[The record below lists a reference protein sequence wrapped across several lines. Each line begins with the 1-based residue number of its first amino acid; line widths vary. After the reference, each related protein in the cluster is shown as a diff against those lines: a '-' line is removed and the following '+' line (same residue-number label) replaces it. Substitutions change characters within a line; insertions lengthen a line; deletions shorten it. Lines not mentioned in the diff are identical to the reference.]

1 MRKGGVA
8 VKRMLWLPLALALLL
23 AGCGGGNLLVAGE
36 ITEAEV
42 EDGRLDSVVLRS
54 RSTGK
59 EVFVQLTE
67 DTTVMPILEG
77 ATAEELLDGEGITGR
92 LELEADCSTLTG
104 ICTARE
110 IQITGARREQGIT
123 LSDGTAVEIWDTAF
137 FGTNYILPD
146 GTELLRENR
155 PSGPQNVHVGG
166 VEGFDQLSAPARE
179 AVAAYYAE
187 QGLLYDVEEVLER
200 AYADYRDGGEDF
212 SAYLVEQ
219 SVSPSASNE
228 RLMYFT
234 TTVFCSIDSGTAEET
249 SLPAVFD
256 RETGEKLD
264 IWSLFAVPEEE
275 ARAALVDKMAE
286 GGYIPR
292 AELEAALRPEYIIFR
307 TDRLDITFPRGTL
320 PSQEYTTGGSFDYAE
335 LDGLLQPWAIPEE
348 PEQEQ

>member
-1 MRKGGVA
+1 MR
-8 VKRMLWLPLALALLL
+8 RMFWLALALVLLL
-23 AGCGGGNLLVAGE
+23 AGCGLGETELYGEVMQAQVEGGRLSGFVLRTEEGEDVTVSLSENTQILSWIDEVDEEAFLAGE
-36 ITEAEV
+36 AENIQV
-42 EDGRLDSVVLRS
+42 TVTALR
-54 RSTGK
+54 
-59 EVFVQLTE
+59 
-67 DTTVMPILEG
+67 
-77 ATAEELLDGEGITGR
+77 DGEGYR
-92 LELEADCSTLTG
+92 
-104 ICTARE
+104 ARE
-110 IQITGARREQGIT
+110 ITLRSLLVWEEMLT
-123 LSDGTAVEIWDTAF
+123 LSDGTEVEVWINGGD
-137 FGTNYILPD
+137 NSYRLSD

-179 AVAAYYAE
+179 AVASYYAE
-187 QGLLYDVEEVLER
+187 QGLLYNVEEVLER
-200 AYADYRDGGEDF
+200 AYAEYKDGGEDF

-307 TDRLDITFPRGTL
+307 TDRLNLTFPKGTL
-320 PSQEYTTGGSFDYAE
+320 PSQEYTTGGSFDYEE

>member
-1 MRKGGVA
+1 M
-8 VKRMLWLPLALALLL
+8 KRIWWLALALVLLLTGCGLGETELYGEVMQARVEGGHLSGFVLRTEEGEDVTVSLSENTQILSWIDEVDEEAFL
-23 AGCGGGNLLVAGE
+23 AG
-36 ITEAEV
+36 EAENIQV
-42 EDGRLDSVVLRS
+42 TVAALR
-54 RSTGK
+54 
-59 EVFVQLTE
+59 
-67 DTTVMPILEG
+67 
-77 ATAEELLDGEGITGR
+77 DGEGYR
-92 LELEADCSTLTG
+92 
-104 ICTARE
+104 ARE
-110 IQITGARREQGIT
+110 ITLRSLLVREEMLT
-123 LSDGTAVEIWDTAF
+123 LSDGTEVEVWINGGD
-137 FGTNYILPD
+137 NSYRLSD
-146 GTELLRENR
+146 GTELLREIK

-179 AVAAYYAE
+179 AVASYYAE

-249 SLPAVFD
+249 SLPAAFD

-264 IWSLFAVPEEE
+264 IWSLFAVPEKE

-292 AELEAALRPEYIIFR
+292 AELEAALRPEYITFR
-307 TDRLDITFPRGTL
+307 TGGLNLTFPKGTL

-348 PEQEQ
+348 PEQER

>member
-1 MRKGGVA
+1 M
-8 VKRMLWLPLALALLL
+8 KRIWWLALALVLLLTGCGLGETELYGEVMQARVEGGHLSGFVLRTEEGEDVTVSLSENTQILSWIDEVDEEAFL
-23 AGCGGGNLLVAGE
+23 AG
-36 ITEAEV
+36 EAENIQV
-42 EDGRLDSVVLRS
+42 TVAALR
-54 RSTGK
+54 
-59 EVFVQLTE
+59 
-67 DTTVMPILEG
+67 
-77 ATAEELLDGEGITGR
+77 DGEGYR
-92 LELEADCSTLTG
+92 
-104 ICTARE
+104 ARE
-110 IQITGARREQGIT
+110 ITLRSLLVREEMLT
-123 LSDGTAVEIWDTAF
+123 LSDGTEVEVWINGGD
-137 FGTNYILPD
+137 NSYRLSD
-146 GTELLRENR
+146 GTELLREIK
-155 PSGPQNVHVGG
+155 PSGPQNVYVGG
-166 VEGFDQLSAPARE
+166 VESFDQLSAPAQE

-292 AELEAALRPEYIIFR
+292 AELEAALRPEYITFR
-307 TDRLDITFPRGTL
+307 TGGLNLTFPRGTL
-320 PSQEYTTGGSFDYAE
+320 PSQEHSAGWGLDYQE

-348 PEQEQ
+348 PEQER

>member
-1 MRKGGVA
+1 M
-8 VKRMLWLPLALALLL
+8 KRIWWLALALVLLLTGCGLGETELYGEVMQARVEGGHLSGFVLRTEEGEDVTVSLSENTQILSWIDEVDEEAFL
-23 AGCGGGNLLVAGE
+23 AG
-36 ITEAEV
+36 EAENIQV
-42 EDGRLDSVVLRS
+42 TVAALR
-54 RSTGK
+54 
-59 EVFVQLTE
+59 
-67 DTTVMPILEG
+67 
-77 ATAEELLDGEGITGR
+77 DGEGYR
-92 LELEADCSTLTG
+92 
-104 ICTARE
+104 ARE
-110 IQITGARREQGIT
+110 ITLRSLLVREEMLT
-123 LSDGTAVEIWDTAF
+123 LSDGTEVEVWINGGD
-137 FGTNYILPD
+137 NSYRLSD
-146 GTELLRENR
+146 GTELLREIK
-155 PSGPQNVHVGG
+155 PSGPQNVYVGG
-166 VEGFDQLSAPARE
+166 VESFDQLSAPAQE

-292 AELEAALRPEYIIFR
+292 AELEAALRPEYITFHS
-307 TDRLDITFPRGTL
+307 DRLNLTFPRGTL

-335 LDGLLQPWAIPEE
+335 LDGLLQPWAIPVE
-348 PEQEQ
+348 PEQER

>member
-23 AGCGGGNLLVAGE
+23 AGCGLGETELYGEVMQAQVEGGRLSGFVLRTEEGKDVTVSLSENTQVLSWIDQVDEEAFLAGEAEDTEVTVTALRDGAGYIAGE
-36 ITEAEV
+36 I
-42 EDGRLDSVVLRS
+42 
-54 RSTGK
+54 
-59 EVFVQLTE
+59 
-67 DTTVMPILEG
+67 
-77 ATAEELLDGEGITGR
+77 
-92 LELEADCSTLTG
+92 
-104 ICTARE
+104 E
-110 IQITGARREQGIT
+110 ISGARRPEGLI

-234 TTVFCSIDSGTAEET
+234 TTVTLPVDSGEIYPVTLSA
-249 SLPAVFD
+249 AFD
-256 RETGEKLD
+256 RETGEKVD
-264 IWSLFAVPEEE
+264 TWSLFAVPEEE
-275 ARAALVDKMAE
+275 ARAALVDRMAE
-286 GGYIPR
+286 GGWIPR

-307 TDRLDITFPRGTL
+307 TGGLNLTFPKGTL
-320 PSQEYTTGGSFDYAE
+320 PSQEYTTGGSFGYEE

>member
-1 MRKGGVA
+1 M
-8 VKRMLWLPLALALLL
+8 KRIWWLALALVLLLTGCGLGETELYGEVMQARVEGGHLSGFVLRTEEGEDVTVSLSENTQILSWIDEVDEEAFL
-23 AGCGGGNLLVAGE
+23 AG
-36 ITEAEV
+36 EAENIQV
-42 EDGRLDSVVLRS
+42 TVAALR
-54 RSTGK
+54 
-59 EVFVQLTE
+59 
-67 DTTVMPILEG
+67 
-77 ATAEELLDGEGITGR
+77 DGEGYR
-92 LELEADCSTLTG
+92 
-104 ICTARE
+104 ARE
-110 IQITGARREQGIT
+110 ITLRSLLVREEMLT
-123 LSDGTAVEIWDTAF
+123 LSDGTEVEVWINGGD
-137 FGTNYILPD
+137 NSYRLSD
-146 GTELLRENR
+146 GTELLREIK

-200 AYADYRDGGEDF
+200 AYADYRDDGDF
-212 SAYLVEQ
+212 STYLVEQ

-249 SLPAVFD
+249 SLPAAFD

-264 IWSLFAVPEEE
+264 IWSLFAVPEKE

-292 AELEAALRPEYIIFR
+292 AELEAALRPEYITFR
-307 TDRLDITFPRGTL
+307 TGGLNLTFPKGTL

-348 PEQEQ
+348 PEQER

>member
-1 MRKGGVA
+1 MR
-8 VKRMLWLPLALALLL
+8 RMFWLALALVLLL
-23 AGCGGGNLLVAGE
+23 AGCGLGETELYGEVMQAQVEGGRLSGFVLRTEEGEDVTVSLSENTQILSWIDEVDEEAFLAGE
-36 ITEAEV
+36 AENIQV
-42 EDGRLDSVVLRS
+42 TVTALR
-54 RSTGK
+54 
-59 EVFVQLTE
+59 
-67 DTTVMPILEG
+67 
-77 ATAEELLDGEGITGR
+77 DGEGYR
-92 LELEADCSTLTG
+92 
-104 ICTARE
+104 ARE
-110 IQITGARREQGIT
+110 ITLRSLLVWEEMLT
-123 LSDGTAVEIWDTAF
+123 LSDGTEVEVWINGGD
-137 FGTNYILPD
+137 NSYRLSD

-179 AVAAYYAE
+179 AVASYYAE
-187 QGLLYDVEEVLER
+187 QGLLYNVEEVLER
-200 AYADYRDGGEDF
+200 AYAEYKDGGEDF

-219 SVSPSASNE
+219 SASPSASNE

-307 TDRLDITFPRGTL
+307 TDRLNLTFPKGTL